1 MDDVQDVPVL
11 DFTFDKV
18 EQSLARDVVE
28 IFRDILFQII
38 LGSFGIGIDDF
49 ANFHRAKVRSF
60 ALLSR
65 IRVADTGAEE
75 DGSDDLKNDV
85 LDDPVREC
93 HGVAEVAL
101 LAPLE
106 DVAGTESGEPELT
119 RA

>member
-28 IFRDILFQII
+28 IFRDVLFQII

-49 ANFHRAKVRSF
+49 ADFHRAKMRPL

-65 IRVADTGAEE
+65 IGITDAGAEE
-75 DGSDDLKNDV
+75 DGPDDLKNDV

-93 HGVAEVAL
+93 HGVTEVAL

-106 DVAGTESGEPELT
+106 DITGTESGKMKLSRT
-119 RA
+119 